1 MQICNYYDKYYY
13 IIEPCGM
20 LVTPDR
26 HGVTI
31 EGLSVL
37 SCFASTAL
45 ITLYPELLDH
55 AYMCES

>member
-1 MQICNYYDKYYY
+1 
-13 IIEPCGM
+13 M